1 MLRVPTRMENIRHL
15 LTAAIR
21 ILDDY
26 EGLHELRHLIESA
39 IDQTW
44 KD

>member
-1 MLRVPTRMENIRHL
+1 MENIRHL
-15 LTAAIR
+15 LTAAIQ

-26 EGLHELRHLIESA
+26 EGLHELRYLIESA